1 MFKKRASI
9 GMESDGS
16 LLDGAS
22 LANEWSL
29 PVLPEGVEY
38 TTTAVSVAIHT
49 HIMCSK
55 LSYLLV
61 QLFLTL
67 LLLCD
72 MCLICMLVCAYS
84 LYVYMEETND

>member
-1 MFKKRASI
+1 M
-9 GMESDGS
+9 
-16 LLDGAS
+16 LDGAS

-49 HIMCSK
+49 HSCVANYYVYYM
-55 LSYLLV
+55 V

-72 MCLICMLVCAYS
+72 MCLTCMLVCAYS
-84 LYVYMEETND
+84 LYVYMEETNN